1 MPDTLIILPTYNE
14 AQNLPRLVRQLRE
27 SVPDAAILIV
37 DDGSPDGTG
46 AIADSLTAAY
56 RDLHVLHRAGR
67 EGLGAAYRAAYAW
80 ALQRDYDTVVQMDAD
95 GSHQPTDLPALL
107 VAASD
112 HDVVV
117 GSRWVRGGGVVDW
130 PLKRMLLSRAGSTYA
145 RIMLGLPFADITGGF
160 RAFSTRALRAID
172 TASVHSRGYS
182 FQIEMLMR
190 ANDRGMS
197 IREVPITFVERE
209 FGESKMSGSI
219 VKEALAAVTRWG
231 WERRVHGEQ
240 PLARSSVAAR

>member
-1 MPDTLIILPTYNE
+1 MSGTLIILPTYNE
-14 AQNLPRLVRQLRE
+14 AQNLPRLVGQLRA

-80 ALQRDYDTVVQMDAD
+80 ALQRDYDTMVQMDAD

-107 VAASD
+107 AAAPD

-130 PLKRMLLSRAGSTYA
+130 PLKRMLLSRAGSSYA
-145 RIMLGLPFADITGGF
+145 RVMLGLPFADITGGF
-160 RAFSTRALRAID
+160 RVFSAKALREID
-172 TASVHSRGYS
+172 LASVDSRGYC

-190 ANDRGMS
+190 ANDRGLS
-197 IREVPITFVERE
+197 IREVPITFIERE

-219 VKEALAAVTRWG
+219 VREALSAVTTWG
-231 WERRVHGEQ
+231 WQRRILGQQ